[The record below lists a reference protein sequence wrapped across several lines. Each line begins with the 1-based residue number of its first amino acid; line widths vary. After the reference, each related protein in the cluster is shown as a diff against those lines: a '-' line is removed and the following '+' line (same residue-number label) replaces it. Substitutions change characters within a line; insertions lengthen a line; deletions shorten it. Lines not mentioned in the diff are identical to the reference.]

1 MTDGLEQPKRKRDR
15 KSKKSEDGKL
25 KELVEGSDDEATY
38 GIWGPPSAEERA
50 MKDNQI
56 SDLARGV
63 ELSEE
68 QMAERAHIAERDRR
82 RGKNA
87 EDAEADEAQKFDR
100 LVERKMS
107 HLLPPR
113 MEGEDPKAIEPSTI
127 FHGESELD
135 YRGRS
140 WTAPPAGTDSAEP
153 NDVEDHQC
161 FVPKKCT
168 GRLTGHNKGV
178 HRVRFFPRTGHLLWR
193 RVGQYLVKRRGHVPS
208 VPVAG
213 GTFGRK
219 GDDHLRIAQF
229 NFRPISKSDEERL
242 SDPKQQLKREW
253 HTDWPH
259 DLSAYGSER
268 NAGCVRQPF
277 PDVRAAA
284 QRLHLP
290 AGR

>member
-1 MTDGLEQPKRKRDR
+1 MTDGLEHPKRKRDR
-15 KSKKSEDGKL
+15 KSKKLEDAKL

-113 MEGEDPKAIEPSTI
+113 MEGEDPKAIEPRWR
-127 FHGESELD
+127 EK
-135 YRGRS
+135 
-140 WTAPPAGTDSAEP
+140 TAHAEMEMTPIPQPKRLGSA
-153 NDVEDHQC
+153 
-161 FVPKKCT
+161 T
-168 GRLTGHNKGV
+168 T
-178 HRVRFFPRTGHLLWR
+178 
-193 RVGQYLVKRRGHVPS
+193 S
-208 VPVAG
+208 
-213 GTFGRK
+213 
-219 GDDHLRIAQF
+219 
-229 NFRPISKSDEERL
+229 
-242 SDPKQQLKREW
+242 
-253 HTDWPH
+253 
-259 DLSAYGSER
+259 
-268 NAGCVRQPF
+268 
-277 PDVRAAA
+277 
-284 QRLHLP
+284 
-290 AGR
+290 